1 MSYVGARTHG
11 ILGLIVLLGLA
22 SAVLGQDAAQ
32 VTGGRRLVETERKT
46 IFFTMHPTATLTR
59 TDYDGARQ
67 LRDGF
72 VLTYTFNFKGIGGN
86 YYSKMD
92 FVFND
97 RGRFLGLKTNDTS
110 SLIEP
115 FFASDLAMGVL
126 KDMVKDDFEL
136 KKDGAM
142 AKALDAA
149 DSKLVLEL
157 MLTYKQ
163 SKLRAAGAEVKD
175 EELIKLI
182 RGSESMNDKERQ
194 EWINL
199 LPRMTAQQRAE
210 LTKIL
215 VNERDQLAEIDRK
228 YQKEIDAIGKKQQET
243 ERGYNLL
250 VKRDY
255 RGAVDVLSGVL
266 AVEPKNAE
274 ALFFRGQAFE
284 SIKDHKAAAADY
296 SAVIELAPKSVSALN
311 RRAHCHYVLKNYRN
325 AYVDYARSAELDAKS
340 PLAMNNL
347 AWFLATCPE
356 AKFRDGKEAVEY
368 ATKACEFS
376 KWKEPMYFDTLA
388 AAYAESGDFS
398 KAVEWQAKALADPA
412 ALEKAVGKEELDQAR
427 RRLDLFKEKKP
438 FREIR

>member
-1 MSYVGARTHG
+1 MSFVGARTHG

-22 SAVLGQDAAQ
+22 SPVLSQDIAQ
-32 VTGGRRLVETERKT
+32 VTGGRRLIETERKT

-59 TDYDGARQ
+59 TDYDGVRE
-67 LRDGF
+67 LKDGF

-115 FFASDLAMGVL
+115 FFASDLAMGIL

-136 KKDGAM
+136 KKDGTV
-142 AKALDAA
+142 AKAMDAA

-157 MLTYKQ
+157 MLMCKQ
-163 SKLRAAGAEVKD
+163 SNLRAPNAEMKD

-182 RGSESMNDKERQ
+182 RGSESMDDKERSY
-194 EWINL
+194 WINI
-199 LPRMTAQQRAE
+199 LPKMTSEQRAE
-210 LTKIL
+210 LKKIL
-215 VNERDQLAEIDRK
+215 VKERDDLAEIDRK
-228 YQKEIDAIGKKQQET
+228 YPKEIEAIRKKQEET

-250 VKRDY
+250 AKQDY
-255 RGAVDVLSGVL
+255 REAIEVLSGVL
-266 AVEPKNAE
+266 AKEPKNAE
-274 ALFFRGQAFE
+274 ALFARGQALE
-284 SIKDHKAAAADY
+284 RVKDHKAAVVDY
-296 SAVIELAPKSVSALN
+296 SSVIDLAPKSVSVLN
-311 RRAHCHYVLKNYRN
+311 RRAQCQCALKNYRN
-325 AYVDYARSAELDAKS
+325 AYVDYARCAELDAKS
-340 PLAMNNL
+340 ASAMNNL

-368 ATKACEFS
+368 ATKACEIS

-388 AAYAESGDFS
+388 ATHAENGDFM
-398 KAVEWQAKALADPA
+398 KAVEWQEKALADPA
-412 ALEKAVGKEELDQAR
+412 VLEKAIGKEELERAR
-427 RRLDLFKEKKP
+427 LRLDLFKEKKP
-438 FREIR
+438 FREIK